1 MTKVTQ
7 ELALSVKLAYNE
19 RMRSR
24 NIQPTALFSP
34 SGKPDVIQLQTSRS
48 QL

>member
-1 MTKVTQ
+1 MTKVIQ
-7 ELALSVKLAYNE
+7 ELALSVKLGYTQ

-24 NIQPTALFSP
+24 NIQPTALFSS
-34 SGKPDVIQLQTSRS
+34 SGKPDAIQLSTSRS

>member
-1 MTKVTQ
+1 MTKVIQ

-24 NIQPTALFSP
+24 KICTLVLFSP
-34 SGKPDVIQLQTSRS
+34 SGKPDVIQLSISRS
-48 QL
+48 

>member
-1 MTKVTQ
+1 MTKVIQ
-7 ELALSVKLAYNE
+7 ELALSVKLQYNQ

-24 NIQPTALFSP
+24 KIQSLVLFSP
-34 SGKPDVIQLQTSRS
+34 SGKPDVIQLQISRS